1 MNLKVRADTTL
12 NVIEVKVENIF
23 ELSVSRKDFLNS
35 TLKVKAL
42 RQSIKTWGHVMKS
55 LFIAKDFL
63 INSRK
68 ETAYRIIT
76 FTSYIYLTQR

>member
-55 LFIAKDFL
+55 FFIA
-63 INSRK
+63 
-68 ETAYRIIT
+68 
-76 FTSYIYLTQR
+76 